1 MTQILKIS
9 SFILLLS
16 TLAGCVVAIGNDGY
30 DDGEDGW
37 EHRQEKN
44 LRYINGLDL
53 GTSMN
58 VVEADLG
65 TPDFS
70 DSFQRDGEVF
80 NVIYYRTQHRE
91 SDGETSRDETTPL
104 VFIGKSLV
112 GWGELA
118 IEQANNR

>member
-9 SFILLLS
+9 SFLLLLS
-16 TLAGCVVAIGNDGY
+16 TLTGCVVAIGNDGH
-30 DDGEDGW
+30 DNDENGW

-53 GTSMN
+53 GTAMN
-58 VVEADLG
+58 VVESDLG

-70 DSFQRDGEVF
+70 DSFQRNGEVF

-91 SDGETSRDETTPL
+91 SDGETSRTETTPL

-118 IEQANNR
+118 IESATK